1 MPANAKNQSGRKSAI
16 LDSNLIRCGRII
28 FKAIFWRLRM
38 YECLVTN
45 FLHRDFLVC
54 MLKGGWKIE
63 VDQFDGLF
71 RLAEKLSRELFFQ
84 LLRQNFIPFYI
95 HSRSYIWPLHP
106 LAEAGQAAIRIDR
119 RESIKHVRSF
129 RQIFHLNSNL
139 NGALIAN
146 ARGRLKIHNPYI
158 WTNHR
163 RRPRSHLQFSRSKFK
178 FFTPFVVESS
188 SSHHFRLPW
197 NIWQCGS
204 GSLNRAADRTQHNK
218 ELLSYLP
225 LNSFLR
231 VV

>member
-1 MPANAKNQSGRKSAI
+1 MSG
-16 LDSNLIRCGRII
+16 
-28 FKAIFWRLRM
+28 
-38 YECLVTN
+38 YEFFAPWFFSVY
-45 FLHRDFLVC
+45 V
-54 MLKGGWKIE
+54 KGGLKNWSWPIRWFVSLGWE
-63 VDQFDGLF
+63 TF
-71 RLAEKLSRELFFQ
+71 SWIIFQ

-163 RRPRSHLQFSRSKFK
+163 CRPRSHLQFSRSKFK